1 VDCPI
6 TNVIEI
12 YKEIVHHRFIV
23 WPSDKLGPHLIF
35 LHLKSIWNIGVT
47 SSSKATNI
55 PFLTTF
61 LLLLLLWIKKRL
73 WTLFLFTFMDYRE
86 DHYIYIKSWE
96 TKMIVLFLYA
106 FMKWSVCSLH
116 VHEYDDYVVP
126 LYRY

>member
-1 VDCPI
+1 MDCPI

-55 PFLTTF
+55 PFSNHISITF
-61 LLLLLLWIKKRL
+61 AFANQEKIMNIVSIV
-73 WTLFLFTFMDYRE
+73 TFMDYRE
-86 DHYIYIKSWE
+86 DHYIYIKSWKM
-96 TKMIVLFLYA
+96 KMIVLFLYV
-106 FMKWSVCSLH
+106 FMK
-116 VHEYDDYVVP
+116 
-126 LYRY
+126 